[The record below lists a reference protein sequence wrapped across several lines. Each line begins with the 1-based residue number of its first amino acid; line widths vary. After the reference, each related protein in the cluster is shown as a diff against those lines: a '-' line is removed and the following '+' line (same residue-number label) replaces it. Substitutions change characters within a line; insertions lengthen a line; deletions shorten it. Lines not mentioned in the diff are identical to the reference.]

1 MIVLFGENIMLK
13 FLYSIIFQEM
23 WENCKKIINI
33 NTWKGL
39 FKNIL
44 PFLKQHE
51 NVVFNGYCNIFSR
64 EKIFFS

>member
-44 PFLKQHE
+44 LVLKQHE
-51 NVVFNGYCNIFSR
+51 NVVFNGYCNNFSR
-64 EKIFFS
+64 EKNVFS